1 MGSDGRG
8 QRLGVRGQFW
18 GPALSWRWKRCLMF
32 QRKFGNGLK
41 VDLSGPWSLVAT
53 PESLVD
59 FLSK

>member
-1 MGSDGRG
+1 MGESRG
-8 QRLGVRGQFW
+8 QGLGVRGQLFV
-18 GPALSWRWKRCLMF
+18 PALASRWKRYLMF

-41 VDLSGPWSLVAT
+41 VDLSGAWSLVAT